1 MKITE
6 LLIKERMN
14 LDLQSVTK
22 EDVIN
27 ELAEMFLSTGIIDDL
42 EGFIGEI
49 KNREALS
56 STALEEGI
64 AIPHAKTKYVK
75 KPALAFGRSKKG
87 IDYESLDGE
96 PSTIFFMIAAPEDAN
111 NAHIETLARLTQ
123 MLLDTDFRANIL
135 EMGTKEEILDLI
147 NRKESAKLEENTEAD
162 NSSDNFIIAATAC
175 PTGIAHTYMAEEAL
189 KKAAAEL
196 GVPIKVETN
205 GTDGVKHKLTAEDIE
220 KAKGIILAID
230 RGIETD
236 RFSGKKVIQTGTKE
250 AIRDAKGLIQRA
262 VAGDMPVFAGSGE
275 TSSGGKGASKEKTGI
290 YKHLMTGVSFML
302 PFVVSGG
309 ILIALAFLFDKLAG
323 VQGAADAAGSSA
335 LGSTT
340 YIAKLFMDIG
350 GAAFGLFI
358 PILGAYIAYSIGE
371 RPALTAGFVGGAL
384 AVSGGSGFLG
394 AMLAGFLAG
403 YVTKLVIASLK
414 GLPKSL
420 NGIKAILLYPLLTVL
435 LTGVLMIIIL
445 NPPVRFINESLVH
458 WLQTMGGTSRILL
471 GIILGGMMAV
481 DMGGPVNK
489 AAYVFATGTLATAA
503 AGEYGTPIMAAVMAG
518 GMVPPLGIALA
529 TTIFKNKFNTEERE
543 AGKTNYI
550 MGLSFITEG
559 AIPFAAG
566 DPLRVLPASI
576 AGSAVAGAISM
587 FFNIS
592 IPAPHGGLV
601 VAFLSNNAWVYL
613 LAILIGAV
621 ITAVILGLLKKK
633 VN

>member
-27 ELAEMFLSTGIIDDL
+27 ELAEMFLSTGIIDNL
-42 EGFIGEI
+42 EGFMGEI

-64 AIPHAKTKYVK
+64 ASPHAKTKYVK

-123 MLLDTDFRANIL
+123 MLLDTDFRTNIL

-147 NRKESAKLEENTEAD
+147 NRKESAKLEENAEAD

-220 KAKGIILAID
+220 KAKGVILAID

-613 LAILIGAV
+613 LAILIGAL

>member
-6 LLIKERMN
+6 LLIKERMS
-14 LDLQSVTK
+14 LDLQSATK
-22 EDVIN
+22 DEVIN
-27 ELAEMFLSTGIIDDL
+27 ELAKTFLSTGIIDDL

-123 MLLDTDFRANIL
+123 MLLDTDFRTNIL
-135 EMGTKEEILDLI
+135 ELGTKEEILNLI
-147 NRKESAKLEENTEAD
+147 NKKESAKLEENAEAD

-205 GTDGVKHKLTAEDIE
+205 GTDGVKHKLTEEDIK
-220 KAKGIILAID
+220 KAKGVILAID

-262 VAGDMPVFAGSGE
+262 VSGDVPVFTGSGE
-275 TSSGGKGASKEKTGI
+275 TGSGGKSASKEKTGI

-340 YIAKLFMDIG
+340 YLAKLFMDIG

-358 PILGAYIAYSIGE
+358 PILGAYI
-371 RPALTAGFVGGAL
+371 
-384 AVSGGSGFLG
+384 
-394 AMLAGFLAG
+394 
-403 YVTKLVIASLK
+403 
-414 GLPKSL
+414 
-420 NGIKAILLYPLLTVL
+420 
-435 LTGVLMIIIL
+435 
-445 NPPVRFINESLVH
+445 
-458 WLQTMGGTSRILL
+458 
-471 GIILGGMMAV
+471 
-481 DMGGPVNK
+481 
-489 AAYVFATGTLATAA
+489 
-503 AGEYGTPIMAAVMAG
+503 
-518 GMVPPLGIALA
+518 
-529 TTIFKNKFNTEERE
+529 
-543 AGKTNYI
+543 
-550 MGLSFITEG
+550 
-559 AIPFAAG
+559 
-566 DPLRVLPASI
+566 
-576 AGSAVAGAISM
+576 
-587 FFNIS
+587 
-592 IPAPHGGLV
+592 
-601 VAFLSNNAWVYL
+601 
-613 LAILIGAV
+613 
-621 ITAVILGLLKKK
+621 
-633 VN
+633 

>member
-42 EGFIGEI
+42 EGFMGEI

-123 MLLDTDFRANIL
+123 MLLDTDFRTNIL

-147 NRKESAKLEENTEAD
+147 NKKESAKLEENAEAD
-162 NSSDNFIIAATAC
+162 NTSDNFIIAATAC

-220 KAKGIILAID
+220 KAKGVILAID

>member
-6 LLIKERMN
+6 LLVKERMI
-14 LDLQSVTK
+14 LDLQSVSK
-22 EDVIN
+22 DEVIN
-27 ELAEMFLSTGIIDDL
+27 ELAEMFLSTGIIEDL
-42 EGFIGEI
+42 EGFMGEI

-123 MLLDTDFRANIL
+123 MLLDTDFRTSIL
-135 EMGTKEEILDLI
+135 ELGTKEEILDLI
-147 NRKESAKLEENTEAD
+147 NKKENAKLEENTEAD

-220 KAKGIILAID
+220 KAKGVILAID

-262 VAGDMPVFAGSGE
+262 LSGDAPVFAGSGGAN
-275 TSSGGKGASKEKTGI
+275 SDSKNASKEKTGI

-323 VQGAADAAGSSA
+323 VQGVADAAGNST

-340 YIAKLFMDIG
+340 YLAKLFMDIG

-403 YVTKLVIASLK
+403 YVTKLVIAALK

-576 AGSAVAGAISM
+576 IGSAVAGAISM
-587 FFNIS
+587 FFNIA

-601 VAFLSNNAWVYL
+601 VAFLSNNAWLYL

>member
-6 LLIKERMN
+6 LLIKDRMN
-14 LDLQSVTK
+14 LDLQSESK
-22 EDVIN
+22 NEVID
-27 ELAEMFLSTGIIDDL
+27 ELAKMFLSTGIIDDL
-42 EGFIGEI
+42 EGFTGEI

-123 MLLDTDFRANIL
+123 MLLDTDFRNNIL
-135 EMGTKEEILDLI
+135 KLETKEEILDMI
-147 NRKESAKLEENTEAD
+147 NKKENAKLEESAEAD

-189 KKAAAEL
+189 KKAAAEM

-205 GTDGVKHKLTAEDIE
+205 GTDGVKHKLTSEDIA
-220 KAKGIILAID
+220 KAKAVILAID

-262 VAGDMPVFAGSGE
+262 VAGDAPVFSGSGE
-275 TSSGGKGASKEKTGI
+275 NNTGGKNTSKEKTGI

-309 ILIALAFLFDKLAG
+309 ILIALAFLSDKLAG
-323 VQGAADAAGSSA
+323 VQGVADASGQSS

-340 YIAKLFMDIG
+340 YIAKLFMEIG

-403 YVTKLVIASLK
+403 YVTKFVMAALK

-435 LTGVLMIIIL
+435 ITGVLMIIML
-445 NPPVRFINESLVH
+445 NPPVRFINEGLVH

-471 GIILGGMMAV
+471 GVILGGMMAV

-503 AGEYGTPIMAAVMAG
+503 TGEYGTPIMAAVMAG

-529 TTIFKNKFNTEERE
+529 TTIFKNKFTTEERE
-543 AGKTNYI
+543 AGKTNYV

-621 ITAVILGLLKKK
+621 ITAFLLGILKKK

>member
-22 EDVIN
+22 DEVIN

-123 MLLDTDFRANIL
+123 MLLDTDFRTNIL

-147 NRKESAKLEENTEAD
+147 NKKESAKLEENAEAD

-220 KAKGIILAID
+220 KAKGVILAID

>member
-1 MKITE
+1 MKINE

-42 EGFIGEI
+42 EGFMGEI

-123 MLLDTDFRANIL
+123 MLLDTDFRTNIL

-147 NRKESAKLEENTEAD
+147 NKKESAKLEENAEAD

-220 KAKGIILAID
+220 KAKGVILAID

>member
-42 EGFIGEI
+42 EGFMGEI

-123 MLLDTDFRANIL
+123 MLLDTDFRTNIL

-147 NRKESAKLEENTEAD
+147 NRKESAKLEENAEAD

>member
-42 EGFIGEI
+42 EGFMGEI

-123 MLLDTDFRANIL
+123 MLLDTDFRTNIL

-147 NRKESAKLEENTEAD
+147 NKKESAKLEENAEAD

-220 KAKGIILAID
+220 KAKGVILAID

>member
-42 EGFIGEI
+42 EGFMGEI

-123 MLLDTDFRANIL
+123 MLLDTDFRTNIL

-147 NRKESAKLEENTEAD
+147 NKKESAKLEENAEAD

-220 KAKGIILAID
+220 KAKGVILAID

-262 VAGDMPVFAGSGE
+262 VSGDVPVFAGSGE

>member
-42 EGFIGEI
+42 EGFMGEI

-123 MLLDTDFRANIL
+123 MLLDTDFRTNIL

-147 NRKESAKLEENTEAD
+147 NKKESAKLEENAEAD

-220 KAKGIILAID
+220 KAKGVILAID

-550 MGLSFITEG
+550 MGLSFFTEG

>member
-42 EGFIGEI
+42 EGFMGEI

-123 MLLDTDFRANIL
+123 MPLDTDFRTNIL

-147 NRKESAKLEENTEAD
+147 NKKESAKLEENAEAD

-220 KAKGIILAID
+220 KAKGVILAID

>member
-1 MKITE
+1 
-6 LLIKERMN
+6 MN

-22 EDVIN
+22 DEVIN

-42 EGFIGEI
+42 EGFMGEI

-75 KPALAFGRSKKG
+75 KPALAFKRKKKG

-123 MLLDTDFRANIL
+123 MLLDTDFRTNIL

-147 NRKESAKLEENTEAD
+147 IKKESAKLEENAEAD

-220 KAKGIILAID
+220 KAKGVILAID

>member
-1 MKITE
+1 
-6 LLIKERMN
+6 MN

-42 EGFIGEI
+42 EGFMGEI

-123 MLLDTDFRANIL
+123 MLLDTDFRTNIL

-147 NRKESAKLEENTEAD
+147 NKKESAKLEENAEAD

-220 KAKGIILAID
+220 KAKGVILAID

>member
-42 EGFIGEI
+42 EGFMGEI

-87 IDYESLDGE
+87 IYYESLDGE

-123 MLLDTDFRANIL
+123 MLLDTDFRTNIL

-147 NRKESAKLEENTEAD
+147 NKKESAKLEENAEAD

-220 KAKGIILAID
+220 KAKGVILAID

>member
-42 EGFIGEI
+42 EGFMGEI

-123 MLLDTDFRANIL
+123 MLLDTDFRTNIL

-147 NRKESAKLEENTEAD
+147 NKKESAKLEENAEAD

-220 KAKGIILAID
+220 KAKGVILAID

-262 VAGDMPVFAGSGE
+262 VAGDMPVFAGSGK

>member
-6 LLIKERMN
+6 LLVKERMI

-22 EDVIN
+22 DEVIN

-42 EGFIGEI
+42 EGFKGEI

-123 MLLDTDFRANIL
+123 MLLDTDFRTSIL
-135 EMGTKEEILDLI
+135 ELGTKEEILDLI
-147 NRKESAKLEENTEAD
+147 NKKETAKLEENAETD
-162 NSSDNFIIAATAC
+162 NNSDNFIIAATAC

-196 GVPIKVETN
+196 GVTIKVETN

-220 KAKGIILAID
+220 KAKGVILAID

-262 VAGDMPVFAGSGE
+262 LSGDAPVFAGSGE
-275 TSSGGKGASKEKTGI
+275 AGSNGKNTSKEKTGI

-323 VQGAADAAGSSA
+323 VQGVADAAGQST

-340 YIAKLFMDIG
+340 YLAKLFMEIG

-403 YVTKLVIASLK
+403 YVTKLVIAMLK

-445 NPPVRFINESLVH
+445 NPPVRFINEGLVE
-458 WLQTMGGTSRILL
+458 WLKNMGGTSRVIL

-489 AAYVFATGTLATAA
+489 AAYVFGTGTLATAA

-529 TTIFKNKFNTEERE
+529 TTLFKNKFNTEERE

-576 AGSAVAGAISM
+576 IGAAVAGGLSM
-587 FFNIS
+587 FFNIA

-601 VAFLSNNAWVYL
+601 VAFLSNNAWLYL

-621 ITAVILGLLKKK
+621 ITAVILGLLRKK

>member
-6 LLIKERMN
+6 LLVKERMI

-22 EDVIN
+22 DEVIN

-42 EGFIGEI
+42 EGFKGEI

-123 MLLDTDFRANIL
+123 MLLDTDFRTNIL

-147 NRKESAKLEENTEAD
+147 NKKESAKLEENAEAD

-220 KAKGIILAID
+220 KAKGVILAID

>member
-42 EGFIGEI
+42 EGFMGEI

-123 MLLDTDFRANIL
+123 MLLDTDFRTNIL

-147 NRKESAKLEENTEAD
+147 NKKESAKLEENAEAD

-220 KAKGIILAID
+220 KAKCVILAID

>member
-27 ELAEMFLSTGIIDDL
+27 ELAEMFLSTGIIDNL
-42 EGFIGEI
+42 EGFMGEI

-123 MLLDTDFRANIL
+123 MLLDTDFRTNIL

-147 NRKESAKLEENTEAD
+147 NKKESAKLEENAEAD

-220 KAKGIILAID
+220 KAKGVILAID

>member
-1 MKITE
+1 
-6 LLIKERMN
+6 
-14 LDLQSVTK
+14 
-22 EDVIN
+22 
-27 ELAEMFLSTGIIDDL
+27 
-42 EGFIGEI
+42 
-49 KNREALS
+49 
-56 STALEEGI
+56 
-64 AIPHAKTKYVK
+64 
-75 KPALAFGRSKKG
+75 
-87 IDYESLDGE
+87 
-96 PSTIFFMIAAPEDAN
+96 
-111 NAHIETLARLTQ
+111 
-123 MLLDTDFRANIL
+123 
-135 EMGTKEEILDLI
+135 
-147 NRKESAKLEENTEAD
+147 
-162 NSSDNFIIAATAC
+162 
-175 PTGIAHTYMAEEAL
+175 MAEEAL

-220 KAKGIILAID
+220 KAKGVILAID

>member
-42 EGFIGEI
+42 EGFMGEI

-123 MLLDTDFRANIL
+123 MLLDTDFRTNIL

-147 NRKESAKLEENTEAD
+147 NKKESAKLEENAEAD

-220 KAKGIILAID
+220 KAKGVILAID

-275 TSSGGKGASKEKTGI
+275 TSSGGKSASKEKTGI

>member
-42 EGFIGEI
+42 EGFMGEI

-123 MLLDTDFRANIL
+123 MLLDTDFRTNIL
-135 EMGTKEEILDLI
+135 ELGTKEEILDLI
-147 NRKESAKLEENTEAD
+147 NRKESAKLEENAEAD
-162 NSSDNFIIAATAC
+162 NTSDNFIIAATAC

-220 KAKGIILAID
+220 KAKGVILAID

>member
-22 EDVIN
+22 DEVIN
-27 ELAEMFLSTGIIDDL
+27 ELVEMFLSTGIIDDL

-123 MLLDTDFRANIL
+123 MLLDTDFRTNIL

-147 NRKESAKLEENTEAD
+147 NKKESAKLEENAEAD

-220 KAKGIILAID
+220 KAKGVILAID

>member
-27 ELAEMFLSTGIIDDL
+27 ELDEMFLSTGIIDDL
-42 EGFIGEI
+42 EGFMGEI

-123 MLLDTDFRANIL
+123 MLLDTDFRTNIL

-147 NRKESAKLEENTEAD
+147 NKKESAKLEENAEAD

-220 KAKGIILAID
+220 KAKGVILAID

>member
-42 EGFIGEI
+42 EGFMGEI

-123 MLLDTDFRANIL
+123 MLLDTDFRTNIL

-147 NRKESAKLEENTEAD
+147 NKKESAKLEENAEAD

-220 KAKGIILAID
+220 KAKGVILAID

-275 TSSGGKGASKEKTGI
+275 TTSGGKGASKEKTGI

-309 ILIALAFLFDKLAG
+309 ILIALAFVFDKLAG

>member
-22 EDVIN
+22 DEVIN

-262 VAGDMPVFAGSGE
+262 LSGDVPVFAGSGE
-275 TSSGGKGASKEKTGI
+275 TSSDGKKASKEKTGI

-323 VQGAADAAGSSA
+323 VQGVADAAGSST

-340 YIAKLFMDIG
+340 YLAKLFMDIG

-576 AGSAVAGAISM
+576 IGSAVAGAISM

-621 ITAVILGLLKKK
+621 ITAVILGVLKKK

>member
-42 EGFIGEI
+42 EGFMGEI

-123 MLLDTDFRANIL
+123 MLLDTDFRTNIL

-147 NRKESAKLEENTEAD
+147 NKKESAKLEENAEAD

-205 GTDGVKHKLTAEDIE
+205 GTDGVKHKLTAEDLE
-220 KAKGIILAID
+220 KAKGVILAID

>member
-42 EGFIGEI
+42 EGFMGEI

-123 MLLDTDFRANIL
+123 MLLDTDFRTNIL

-147 NRKESAKLEENTEAD
+147 NKKESAKLEENAEAD
-162 NSSDNFIIAATAC
+162 NSSDDFIIAATAC

-220 KAKGIILAID
+220 KAKGVILAID

>member
-14 LDLQSVTK
+14 LDLKSKTK
-22 EDVIN
+22 DDVIN
-27 ELAEMFLSTGIIDDL
+27 EIATVFLETGIVDDL
-42 EGFIGEI
+42 DGYIGEI
-49 KNREALS
+49 KNREGLS

-75 KPALAFGRSKKG
+75 KPALAFGRSRAG

-96 PSTIFFMIAAPEDAN
+96 PSTIFFMIAAPADAN

-123 MLLDTDFRANIL
+123 LLLDTDFRNSLL
-135 EMGTKEEILDLI
+135 ELETREEILDLI
-147 NRKESAKLEENTEAD
+147 DKKEREKAEEKNTVINNEE
-162 NSSDNFIIAATAC
+162 SYIIAATAC

-189 KKAAAEL
+189 KKAAKEM
-196 GVPIKVETN
+196 GIVIKVETN
-205 GTDGVKHKLTAEDIE
+205 GTDGVKNKLTAEDIE
-220 KAKGIILAID
+220 KADGIILAVD

-236 RFSGKKVIQTGTKE
+236 RFSGKKVLQTGTKE
-250 AIRDAKGLIQRA
+250 AIRDAKGLIEK
-262 VAGDMPVFAGSGE
+262 VKSGNVPVFAGSGQS
-275 TSSGGKGASKEKTGI
+275 TDGNSKSQKEKTGI

-309 ILIALAFLFDKLAG
+309 ILIALAFLFDRVAG
-323 VQGAADAAGSSA
+323 VKGVIGADGKSA

-340 YIAKLFMDIG
+340 YMAKLFMDIG

-394 AMLAGFLAG
+394 AILAGFLAG
-403 YVTKLVIASLK
+403 YVTKAVMKMLN

-435 LTGVLMIIIL
+435 ITGVLMKIIL
-445 NPPVRFINESLVH
+445 NPPVTFINESLIN
-458 WLQTMGGTSRILL
+458 WLQTMGGTSRVLL
-471 GIILGGMMAV
+471 GLILGGMMAV

-489 AAYVFATGTLATAA
+489 AAYVFATGTLAA
-503 AGEYGTPIMAAVMAG
+503 AGGEFGTPIMAAVMAG

-529 TTIFKNKFNTEERE
+529 TTFFKNKFNTEERE
-543 AGKTNYI
+543 AGKSNYI

-566 DPLRVLPASI
+566 DPIRVIPASVVGAAI
-576 AGSAVAGAISM
+576 AGGITMFANVAV
-587 FFNIS
+587 
-592 IPAPHGGLV
+592 PAPHGGLV
-601 VAFLSNNAWVYL
+601 VMFLSSNPLVYIFAV
-613 LAILIGAV
+613 LAGSA
-621 ITAVILGLLKKK
+621 ITAVLLGVLKKK
-633 VN
+633 AV

>member
-42 EGFIGEI
+42 EGFMGEI

-147 NRKESAKLEENTEAD
+147 NKKESAKLEENAEAD

-220 KAKGIILAID
+220 KAKGVILAID

>member
-42 EGFIGEI
+42 EGFMGEI

-123 MLLDTDFRANIL
+123 MLLDTDFRTNIL

-147 NRKESAKLEENTEAD
+147 NRKESAKLEENAEAD

-220 KAKGIILAID
+220 KAKGVILAID

>member
-42 EGFIGEI
+42 EGFMGEI

-123 MLLDTDFRANIL
+123 MLLDTDFRTNIL

-147 NRKESAKLEENTEAD
+147 NKKESAKLEENAEAD

-220 KAKGIILAID
+220 KAKGVILAID

-403 YVTKLVIASLK
+403 YVTKLVIAS
-414 GLPKSL
+414 
-420 NGIKAILLYPLLTVL
+420 
-435 LTGVLMIIIL
+435 
-445 NPPVRFINESLVH
+445 
-458 WLQTMGGTSRILL
+458 
-471 GIILGGMMAV
+471 
-481 DMGGPVNK
+481 
-489 AAYVFATGTLATAA
+489 
-503 AGEYGTPIMAAVMAG
+503 
-518 GMVPPLGIALA
+518 
-529 TTIFKNKFNTEERE
+529 
-543 AGKTNYI
+543 
-550 MGLSFITEG
+550 
-559 AIPFAAG
+559 
-566 DPLRVLPASI
+566 
-576 AGSAVAGAISM
+576 
-587 FFNIS
+587 
-592 IPAPHGGLV
+592 
-601 VAFLSNNAWVYL
+601 
-613 LAILIGAV
+613 
-621 ITAVILGLLKKK
+621 
-633 VN
+633 

>member
-42 EGFIGEI
+42 EGFKGEI

-123 MLLDTDFRANIL
+123 MLLDTDFRTNIL

-147 NRKESAKLEENTEAD
+147 NKKESAKLEENAEAD

-220 KAKGIILAID
+220 KAKGVILAID

>member
-42 EGFIGEI
+42 EGFMGEI

-123 MLLDTDFRANIL
+123 MLLDTDFRTNIL

-147 NRKESAKLEENTEAD
+147 NKKESAKLGENAEAD

-220 KAKGIILAID
+220 KAKGVILAID